1 MLFLC
6 SPNLIKIKKTNA
18 GITQQQAHL
27 AHKKNIMKILGTG
40 SAVPK
45 QTVTNDMLSDFVD
58 TNDVWI
64 TTRTGI
70 KSRQI
75 ITTERFE
82 ELAALAGQR
91 AIDAAGLVP
100 EDIDFIICHNVC
112 NVYVTPSLAAL
123 VQGILGIKGPNCP
136 TMDLNSACAGFTYGL
151 DICDAFITTGRA
163 KHILYICAEE
173 VTRMVDWT
181 QRETCVLFGDG
192 AGALVLGAG
201 DNYLASKLTSTPM
214 PDVIYYRLPCEPTPF
229 ETGEGIDTH
238 IAMQLKGREVFRM
251 AVTSA
256 QRDIRDVVEKAGM
269 QLEDIDHFL
278 LHQANQRIIDAIKQD
293 FDLPPERFHSNIQK
307 RGNTSSASI
316 PMLLDE
322 EIREGRIKRGDLM
335 VFNGFG
341 AGFVTSA
348 AVMRY

>member
-1 MLFLC
+1 
-6 SPNLIKIKKTNA
+6 
-18 GITQQQAHL
+18 
-27 AHKKNIMKILGTG
+27 MKILGTG

-45 QTVTNDMLSDFVD
+45 HTVTNDMLSDYVD
-58 TNDVWI
+58 TSDEWI

-82 ELAALAGQR
+82 EMAALAGQR

-100 EDIDFIICHNVC
+100 DDIDFIICHNVC
-112 NVYVTPSLAAL
+112 NCYVTPSLAAL
-123 VQGILGIKGPNCP
+123 IQHILGIKGPNCP
-136 TMDLNSACAGFTYGL
+136 TMDINSACAGFTYGL
-151 DICDAFITTGRA
+151 EICEAFLQTGRA
-163 KHILYICAEE
+163 KHILYVCAEE

-181 QRETCVLFGDG
+181 QRETCVLFGDA
-192 AGALVLGAG
+192 AGALVLGKG
-201 DNYLASKLTSTPM
+201 DNLLASKLTSTPM
-214 PDVIYYRLPCEPTPF
+214 PDVIYYRLPCEATPF

-238 IAMQLKGREVFRM
+238 MAMQLKGREVFRM
-251 AVTSA
+251 AVSSA
-256 QRDIRDVVEKAGM
+256 QCDIKEVVQMAGLK
-269 QLEDIDHFL
+269 LEEIDFFL
-278 LHQANQRIIDAIKQD
+278 LHQANMRILEAIKQH
-293 FDLPPERFHSNIQK
+293 FDLPQERFLHNIER

-316 PMLLDE
+316 PVLLDE
-322 EIREGRIKRGDLM
+322 KIREGVIKRGDTM

>member
-1 MLFLC
+1 
-6 SPNLIKIKKTNA
+6 
-18 GITQQQAHL
+18 
-27 AHKKNIMKILGTG
+27 MKILGTG
-40 SAVPK
+40 SALPK
-45 QTVTNDMLSDFVD
+45 HTVTNDMLSEYVD
-58 TNDVWI
+58 TSDEWI

-82 ELAALAGQR
+82 DIAALAAQR

-112 NVYVTPSLAAL
+112 NCYVTPSLASL
-123 VQGILGIKGPNCP
+123 IQGALGIKGPNCP
-136 TMDLNSACAGFTYGL
+136 TMDINSACAGFVYGL
-151 DICDAFITTGRA
+151 DIIEAFLQTGRA
-163 KHILYICAEE
+163 NHILYVCAEE

-192 AGALVLGAG
+192 AGAMVLGKG
-201 DNYLASKLTSTPM
+201 DNMLSCKLTSTPM

-229 ETGEGIDTH
+229 ETGTGIDTH
-238 IAMQLKGREVFRM
+238 MAMQLKGREVFRM

-256 QRDIRDVVEKAGM
+256 QRDIKEVIEMAG
-269 QLEDIDHFL
+269 LTPDDIDHYL
-278 LHQANQRIIDAIKQD
+278 LHQANLRIVDAIKQALQ
-293 FDLPPERFHSNIQK
+293 LPEERFPTNIHK

-316 PMLLDE
+316 PVLLDE
-322 EIREGRIKRGDLM
+322 KIREGVIKRGDLM

-348 AVMRY
+348 AVIRY

>member
-1 MLFLC
+1 
-6 SPNLIKIKKTNA
+6 
-18 GITQQQAHL
+18 
-27 AHKKNIMKILGTG
+27 MKILGTG

-45 QTVTNDMLSDFVD
+45 FTVTNDMLSDYVD
-58 TNDVWI
+58 TSDEWI

-82 ELAALAGQR
+82 ELAALAAQR
-91 AIDAAGLVP
+91 AIDAAGLVAD
-100 EDIDFIICHNVC
+100 DIDFIICHNVC
-112 NVYVTPSLAAL
+112 NVYVTPSLASL
-123 VQGILGIKGPNCP
+123 IQGQLGIKGPNCP
-136 TMDLNSACAGFTYGL
+136 TMDINSACAGFVYGL
-151 DICDAFITTGRA
+151 DICESFLQTGRA
-163 KHILYICAEE
+163 SHILYVCAEE

-192 AGALVLGAG
+192 AGAMVLGKG

-229 ETGEGIDTH
+229 ETGPGIDTH
-238 IAMQLKGREVFRM
+238 MAMQLKGREVFRM
-251 AVTSA
+251 AVTTA
-256 QRDIRDVVEKAGM
+256 QRDINDVIEKAG
-269 QLEDIDHFL
+269 LTPDNIDHYL
-278 LHQANQRIIDAIKQD
+278 LHQANLRIVDAIKQALK
-293 FDLPPERFHSNIQK
+293 LPDSRFPTNIHK

-316 PMLLDE
+316 PLLLDE
-322 EIREGRIKRGDLM
+322 KVREGVIKRGDLM

-348 AVMRY
+348 AVVRY

>member
-1 MLFLC
+1 
-6 SPNLIKIKKTNA
+6 
-18 GITQQQAHL
+18 
-27 AHKKNIMKILGTG
+27 MKILGTG

-45 QTVTNDMLSDFVD
+45 HTVTNDMLSDYVD
-58 TNDVWI
+58 TSDEWI

-82 ELAALAGQR
+82 EMAALAGQR

-100 EDIDFIICHNVC
+100 DDIDFIICHNVC
-112 NVYVTPSLAAL
+112 NCYVTPSLAAL
-123 VQGILGIKGPNCP
+123 IQHILGIKGPNCP
-136 TMDLNSACAGFTYGL
+136 TMDINSACAGFTYGL
-151 DICDAFITTGRA
+151 EICEAFLQTGRA
-163 KHILYICAEE
+163 KHILYVCAEE

-181 QRETCVLFGDG
+181 QRETCVLFGDA
-192 AGALVLGAG
+192 AGALVLGKG
-201 DNYLASKLTSTPM
+201 DNLLASKLTSTPM
-214 PDVIYYRLPCEPTPF
+214 PDVIYYRLPCEATPF

-238 IAMQLKGREVFRM
+238 MAMQLKGREVFRM
-251 AVTSA
+251 AVSSA
-256 QRDIRDVVEKAGM
+256 QSDIKEVVQMAGLK
-269 QLEDIDHFL
+269 LEDIDFFL
-278 LHQANQRIIDAIKQD
+278 LHQANMRILEAIKQH
-293 FDLPPERFHSNIQK
+293 FDLPQERFLHNIER

-316 PMLLDE
+316 PVLLDE
-322 EIREGRIKRGDLM
+322 KIREGVIKRGDTM

>member
-1 MLFLC
+1 
-6 SPNLIKIKKTNA
+6 
-18 GITQQQAHL
+18 
-27 AHKKNIMKILGTG
+27 MKILGTG

-45 QTVTNDMLSDFVD
+45 FTVTNDMLSDYVD
-58 TNDVWI
+58 TSDEWI

-100 EDIDFIICHNVC
+100 DDIDFIICSNVC
-112 NVYVTPSLAAL
+112 NCYVTPSLASL

-136 TMDLNSACAGFTYGL
+136 TMDINSACAGFVYGL
-151 DICDAFITTGRA
+151 DICESFLATGRA
-163 KHILYICAEE
+163 NRILYVCAEE

-181 QRETCVLFGDG
+181 QRETCVLFGDA
-192 AGALVLGAG
+192 AGAMVLTKG

-229 ETGEGIDTH
+229 ETGPGIDTH
-238 IAMQLKGREVFRM
+238 MPMQLKGREVFRM

-256 QRDIRDVVEKAGM
+256 QRDIKDVVEKAGL
-269 QLEDIDHFL
+269 QLADIDHYL
-278 LHQANQRIIDAIKQD
+278 LHQANMRIIDAIKQT
-293 FDLPPERFHSNIQK
+293 FDLPQERFLHNIER

-316 PMLLDE
+316 PVLLDE
-322 EIREGRIKRGDLM
+322 KIREGVIKRGELM

-348 AVMRY
+348 AVVRY

>member
-1 MLFLC
+1 M
-6 SPNLIKIKKTNA
+6 
-18 GITQQQAHL
+18 
-27 AHKKNIMKILGTG
+27 
-40 SAVPK
+40 PK
-45 QTVTNDMLSDFVD
+45 HTVTNDMLSEYVD
-58 TNDVWI
+58 TSDEWI

-91 AIDAAGLVP
+91 AIEAAGLVP
-100 EDIDFIICHNVC
+100 DDIDFIICHNVC

-151 DICDAFITTGRA
+151 DICDAFLGTGRA
-163 KHILYICAEE
+163 NHILYICAEE

-181 QRETCVLFGDG
+181 QRETCVLFGDA
-192 AGALVLGAG
+192 AGAMVLGKG
-201 DNYLASKLTSTPM
+201 DNMLACKLTSIAM

-238 IAMQLKGREVFRM
+238 KAMQLKGREVFRM

-256 QRDIRDVVEKAGM
+256 QRDIRDVVAQAGLK
-269 QLEDIDHFL
+269 LEDIDYFL
-278 LHQANQRIIDAIKQD
+278 LHQANMRILEAIKHD
-293 FDLPPERFHSNIQK
+293 FDLPQERFLHNIER

-316 PMLLDE
+316 PVLLDE
-322 EIREGRIKRGDLM
+322 KIREGVIKRGDVM

-348 AVMRY
+348 AVVRY

>member
-1 MLFLC
+1 
-6 SPNLIKIKKTNA
+6 
-18 GITQQQAHL
+18 
-27 AHKKNIMKILGTG
+27 
-40 SAVPK
+40 
-45 QTVTNDMLSDFVD
+45 
-58 TNDVWI
+58 
-64 TTRTGI
+64 
-70 KSRQI
+70 
-75 ITTERFE
+75 
-82 ELAALAGQR
+82 
-91 AIDAAGLVP
+91 
-100 EDIDFIICHNVC
+100 
-112 NVYVTPSLAAL
+112 
-123 VQGILGIKGPNCP
+123 
-136 TMDLNSACAGFTYGL
+136 
-151 DICDAFITTGRA
+151 
-163 KHILYICAEE
+163 
-173 VTRMVDWT
+173 MVDWT

-322 EIREGRIKRGDLM
+322 EIREGHIKRGDLM

>member
-1 MLFLC
+1 
-6 SPNLIKIKKTNA
+6 
-18 GITQQQAHL
+18 
-27 AHKKNIMKILGTG
+27 MKILGTG

-91 AIDAAGLVP
+91 AIEAAGLVP

-136 TMDLNSACAGFTYGL
+136 TIDLNAACAGFTYGL
-151 DICDAFITTGRA
+151 DICDAFIATGRA

-192 AGALVLGAG
+192 AGALVLGEG

-256 QRDIRDVVEKAGM
+256 QRDIRDVVAKAGM
-269 QLEDIDHFL
+269 KLEDIDHFL

-322 EIREGRIKRGDLM
+322 EIREGRIKRGDMM

-348 AVMRY
+348 AVVRY

>member
-1 MLFLC
+1 
-6 SPNLIKIKKTNA
+6 
-18 GITQQQAHL
+18 
-27 AHKKNIMKILGTG
+27 MKVIGTG
-40 SAVPK
+40 SALPEK
-45 QTVTNDMLSDFVD
+45 EVTNAMLAGFLETSDE
-58 TNDVWI
+58 WI

-112 NVYVTPSLAAL
+112 NVYVTPSLASL
-123 VQGILGIKGPNCP
+123 VQGLLGIKGPNCP
-136 TMDLNSACAGFTYGL
+136 TMDLNSACAGFVYGL
-151 DICDAFITTGRA
+151 DICDAFLETGRA

-181 QRETCVLFGDG
+181 QRETCVLFGDA
-192 AGALVLGAG
+192 AGAMVLGKG

-214 PDVIYYRLPCEPTPF
+214 PDVIFYRLPCEPTPF
-229 ETGEGIDTH
+229 ETGAGIDTH
-238 IAMQLKGREVFRM
+238 KAMQLKGREVFRM

-256 QRDIRDVVEKAGM
+256 QRDIKDVVDKAGL
-269 QLEDIDHFL
+269 QLEDIDYFL
-278 LHQANQRIIDAIKQD
+278 LHQANMRIVDAIKQN
-293 FDLPPERFHSNIQK
+293 FDLPQERFLHNIER

-316 PMLLDE
+316 PVLLDE
-322 EIREGRIKRGDLM
+322 VVREGKVKRGDLM

-341 AGFVTSA
+341 AGFETSA
-348 AVMRY
+348 AVVRY